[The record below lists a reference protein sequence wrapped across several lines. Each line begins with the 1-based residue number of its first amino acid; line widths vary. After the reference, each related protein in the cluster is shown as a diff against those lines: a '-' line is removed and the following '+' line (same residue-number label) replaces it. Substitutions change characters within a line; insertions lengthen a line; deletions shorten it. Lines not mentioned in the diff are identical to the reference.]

1 VNKGER
7 DDVDVDSIVAVLVS
21 DCTLVIED
29 KIVSVI
35 TDELEED
42 IDENAVL
49 ETEFFSLAETDAL
62 CDERG
67 VTLTD
72 VVTQTESDARVL
84 IEDEP
89 EKDEVTD
96 ALRVTANAKTDT
108 VPKLD
113 AVAVIER
120 DETAVAVADPPVA
133 VEDVWTD
140 PEEVKLEVNVASSEL
155 VTE

>member
-1 VNKGER
+1 MNKGER

-21 DCTLVIED
+21 DCILVIED

-35 TDELEED
+35 TDEPEED

-49 ETEFFSLAETDAL
+49 ENEFFSLAETDAL

-72 VVTQTESDARVL
+72 VVTQAESDARVL

-96 ALRVTANAKTDT
+96 ALRETAKAET
-108 VPKLD
+108 VPKLV
-113 AVAVIER
+113 AVAVIDR
-120 DETAVAVADPPVA
+120 DETAVTVADPPVA

-140 PEEVKLEVNVASSEL
+140 PEEVKLEVNVASIEL
-155 VTE
+155 DTE